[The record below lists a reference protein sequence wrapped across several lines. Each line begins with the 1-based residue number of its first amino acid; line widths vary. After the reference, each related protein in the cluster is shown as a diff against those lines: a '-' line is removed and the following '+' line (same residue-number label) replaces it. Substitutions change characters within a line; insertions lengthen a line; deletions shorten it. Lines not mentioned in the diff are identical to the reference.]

1 MREFRRFQFASS
13 RRETG
18 HALFLG
24 ASQETFGTPHISRNE
39 RVESKVQAS
48 GWENPSR
55 RTSSMANN
63 QSGQSNQSGQ
73 QDQSGQQQKR
83 QDQRLSG
90 QQSGQQQ
97 RQQGSQS
104 GQQDKNHQ
112 QNPGRQN
119 MSGQQNKPQR

>member
-13 RRETG
+13 RHETG

-24 ASQETFGTPHISRNE
+24 ASQETFGTPHISRNKP
-39 RVESKVQAS
+39 VESRVQTS

-73 QDQSGQQQKR
+73 QGQSGQQKR
-83 QDQRLSG
+83 QDQPQSG

-97 RQQGSQS
+97 RQQGGQS
-104 GQQDKNHQ
+104 GQQDKSHQ
-112 QNPGRQN
+112 QNPD
-119 MSGQQNKPQR
+119 QQNK